1 MFMKDMLRGLRG
13 GLAFETTFPIGKGG
27 GDFQAFVDRLYL
39 FPVLGLIVGGLLGG
53 IGILLTFVPSFI
65 GAGLF
70 MVGLYLIRGILHT
83 DGLADFADA
92 LITRGSHSERKAV
105 MKDEKTGAAGL
116 VAILVTNLLLFSGLV
131 ELLSVN
137 EPIFL
142 FFAILSAEV
151 LTGETA
157 LSLLFVGERSHEGLG
172 SKFMEKTGLA
182 EWMTGTI
189 ISISLLIIF
198 QGVLG
203 LVTLAVALVS
213 GYVFLRL
220 GYRVIGGL
228 NGDIVGAAIELV
240 RPLVVITFV
249 LLNQMNIPV
258 FLQIGRTVFNF

>member
-1 MFMKDMLRGLRG
+1 MFIKKILRGLRG
-13 GLAFETTFPIGKGG
+13 GLAFETTFPIGKGEE
-27 GDFQAFVDRLYL
+27 DFQGFIDRSFL
-39 FPVLGLIVGGLLGG
+39 FPVIGLIVGGVLGG
-53 IGILLTFVPSFI
+53 IGILLTFAPSFI
-65 GAGLF
+65 GASLF

-92 LITRGSHSERKAV
+92 LITRGTHSERKAV

-131 ELLSVN
+131 ELLSIN
-137 EPIFL
+137 EPVFL
-142 FFAILSAEV
+142 FFVILSAEV

-157 LSLLFVGERSHEGLG
+157 LFLLFVGERTHEGLG

-182 EWMTGTI
+182 EWITGTI
-189 ISISLLIIF
+189 ISISLLFVF

-203 LVTLAVALVS
+203 LVSLAVTLIV

-240 RPLVVITFV
+240 RPLVIVTFV
-249 LLNQMNIPV
+249 LLNQIDIPV
-258 FLQIGRTVFNF
+258 FLQIGRTIF